1 MTFSAAEV
9 TALATTQNVWMQ
21 DACQIGA
28 LTQGVDSAGGPT
40 SIYTYGAETACGVN
54 THPGRGAQGRF
65 YDSDGTYWHADA
77 EIRLPLG
84 TTIAFSSRVRLTK
97 RMGTAVTNVDYDLL
111 RVPEVGVSCIVLY
124 CRAVST

>member
-1 MTFSAAEV
+1 M
-9 TALATTQNVWMQ
+9 
-21 DACQIGA
+21 
-28 LTQGVDSAGGPT
+28 
-40 SIYTYGAETACGVN
+40 
-54 THPGRGAQGRF
+54 GRF
-65 YDSDGTYWHADA
+65 YDSDGTYWNADA

>member
-1 MTFSAAEV
+1 
-9 TALATTQNVWMQ
+9 MQ
-21 DACQIGA
+21 DACTIGA

-40 SIYTYGAETACGVN
+40 STYTYGSEIACGVN

-65 YDSDGTYWHADA
+65 YDSDGTYWVADA

-84 TTIAFSSRVRLTK
+84 TAIAFSSRVRVTK

-111 RVPEVGVSCIVLY
+111 RVPAVGVSCIVLY